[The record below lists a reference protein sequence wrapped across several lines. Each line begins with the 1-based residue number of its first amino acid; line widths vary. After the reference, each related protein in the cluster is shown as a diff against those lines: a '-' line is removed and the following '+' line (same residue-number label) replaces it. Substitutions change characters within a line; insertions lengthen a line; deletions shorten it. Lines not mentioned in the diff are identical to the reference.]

1 MHMFSYPMV
10 APISSWRGIRDPTVA
25 SALAAANKYAA
36 VIDESDKPAKRD
48 EFAGM
53 GGMKRIR

>member
-1 MHMFSYPMV
+1 MT
-10 APISSWRGIRDPTVA
+10 APICSWRGVRDPTVA
-25 SALAAANKYAA
+25 SAMAAAKKYAA
-36 VIDESDKPAKRD
+36 VIEESDKPAKRD

>member
-1 MHMFSYPMV
+1 MT
-10 APISSWRGIRDPTVA
+10 APICSWRGVRDPTVA
-25 SALAAANKYAA
+25 SAMAAAKKYAA